1 MKNYVSNSISNTIM
15 PINFY
20 SNLNQVVTYF
30 VLSKLGINGSVIALI
45 ILFL

>member
-20 SNLNQVVTYF
+20 SNLNQVITYV

-45 ILFL
+45 IMFL